1 MVRLALVV
9 ALLSSP
15 VFAQDL
21 AIVAPA
27 VAKVVTDNPHVRIVE
42 VVFTPGAKAGT
53 HAPPAGYYHVTQ
65 SGSLTVTGADGKVSV
80 WSPKVGESGWMEA
93 EPPHSSENRGKTT
106 LAFTLVEVKSAAKN
120 APPRQ

>member
-1 MVRLALVV
+1 MVRLSLAA
-9 ALLSSP
+9 ALLSSG

-21 AIVAPA
+21 VAVAPQ
-27 VAKVVTDNPHVRIVE
+27 VAKVVIDNAHVRIVE

-65 SGSLTVTGADGKVSV
+65 AGSITVTGADGKVSV

-93 EPPHSSENRGKTT
+93 EPPHTSENRGKTT
-106 LAFTLVEVKSAAKN
+106 LAFTLVEVKSAAKK
-120 APPRQ
+120 